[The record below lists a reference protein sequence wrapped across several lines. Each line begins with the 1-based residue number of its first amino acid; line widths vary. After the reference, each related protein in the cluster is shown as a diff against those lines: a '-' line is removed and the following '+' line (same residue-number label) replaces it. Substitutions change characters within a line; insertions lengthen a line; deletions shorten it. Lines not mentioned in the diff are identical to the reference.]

1 MAKLFQAV
9 FFGQLRVIEV
19 EHLCEKVWFTISE
32 TCLAMTV
39 FKDEF
44 DTRFLVHFTLLLF
57 FKSFHWI
64 LSDRVDFMEQSPTL
78 PKWFY
83 LRSLSLMVLLGTF
96 DLLFLWSSAVESFN
110 APSMMIM
117 FTFEYSILSAVLLSL
132 FVKFIIHHIDRQSE
146 QTWDAK
152 SMHLFY
158 LDLGLDFVK
167 LIGYLG
173 FFGYITTFY
182 GLPIHIIRDLYI
194 TTRSFITRVKDLI
207 QYIRATSNMN
217 ERYPDVSEE
226 ELSRIDK
233 CCIIC
238 REDMDAQSP
247 DNRPKKLPCSHVF
260 HFRCLRSWLER
271 QQTCPTCR
279 QNVFEGDQNTN
290 TGTQRFQDNNM
301 NNGAAPPPPPQP
313 APTPAAAA
321 PPPPSTPPQQQQERQ
336 QQQPLNN
343 NTAPRRFS
351 SNQNLPEQQQQQ
363 QQRQEILGTNALRE
377 LLQSLNPNPIINQN
391 PVVPNDFPVQL
402 IPLFPPGTQ
411 PPAGEHPLI
420 SLFPPSGT
428 RQQLIDP
435 FTDLDSLSEEQLREL
450 QEKGK
455 EGLKKRIRML
465 SELESKISNAVLKL
479 SEHLSVLE
487 YQESSSSSRD
497 NAADVSTAE

>member
-1 MAKLFQAV
+1 
-9 FFGQLRVIEV
+9 
-19 EHLCEKVWFTISE
+19 
-32 TCLAMTV
+32 
-39 FKDEF
+39 
-44 DTRFLVHFTLLLF
+44 
-57 FKSFHWI
+57 
-64 LSDRVDFMEQSPTL
+64 
-78 PKWFY
+78 
-83 LRSLSLMVLLGTF
+83 
-96 DLLFLWSSAVESFN
+96 
-110 APSMMIM
+110 
-117 FTFEYSILSAVLLSL
+117 
-132 FVKFIIHHIDRQSE
+132 
-146 QTWDAK
+146 
-152 SMHLFY
+152 
-158 LDLGLDFVK
+158 
-167 LIGYLG
+167 
-173 FFGYITTFY
+173 
-182 GLPIHIIRDLYI
+182 
-194 TTRSFITRVKDLI
+194 
-207 QYIRATSNMN
+207 
-217 ERYPDVSEE
+217 
-226 ELSRIDK
+226 
-233 CCIIC
+233 
-238 REDMDAQSP
+238 
-247 DNRPKKLPCSHVF
+247 
-260 HFRCLRSWLER
+260 
-271 QQTCPTCR
+271 
-279 QNVFEGDQNTN
+279 
-290 TGTQRFQDNNM
+290 M

-313 APTPAAAA
+313 ATTPAAAA

-343 NTAPRRFS
+343 NAPPRRFS

-377 LLQSLNPNPIINQN
+377 LLQSLNPNPIINQT